1 MDWKEMELSD
11 NLTQWG
17 YINKKQP
24 LKSFVF
30 RHVALTLSHLNFN
43 LTIHSTLPYF
53 LHSQSII
60 HPNMNIPP
68 IIPPISPHIHSLLP
82 FISIFNHTYPH
93 YIYLIFILS
102 NTQLLSIP
110 ILNTYHIDLIGF
122 IG

>member
-1 MDWKEMELSD
+1 MDWEGWKLSE

-24 LKSFVF
+24 PKSLLF

-43 LTIHSTLPYF
+43 LTTHPTLPYF

-60 HPNMNIPP
+60 HSNINIPP
-68 IIPPISPHIHSLLP
+68 TIPHSTHHIHYLLP
-82 FISIFNHTYPH
+82 FISIFNHTHAH
-93 YIYLIFILS
+93 YISQHFHLS
-102 NTQLLSIP
+102 HTQLLSIP
-110 ILNTYHIDLIGF
+110 ILNTYHIDLISF